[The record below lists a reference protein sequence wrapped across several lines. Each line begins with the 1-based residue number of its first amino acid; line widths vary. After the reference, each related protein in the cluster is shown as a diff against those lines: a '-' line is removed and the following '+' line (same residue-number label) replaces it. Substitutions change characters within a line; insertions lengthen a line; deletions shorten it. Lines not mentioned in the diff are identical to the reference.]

1 MLKAILKPVEKIL
14 TNKFNKPGLKGELSK
29 HPDYISKAREIWDM
43 IDEDFGISSTI
54 ENVLKLKI
62 DKFDNTLISK
72 FPELKKEDIEE
83 LKQNILENLNL
94 GKDFTFG
101 NAKVIKELND
111 INSKLQEENE
121 KLKSELRKFESLLTS
136 SSNSNLNEAETA
148 ANKDEK

>member
-72 FPELKKEDIEE
+72 FPELKKR
-83 LKQNILENLNL
+83 
-94 GKDFTFG
+94 GYWG
-101 NAKVIKELND
+101 IKTKYTWEF
-111 INSKLQEENE
+111 
-121 KLKSELRKFESLLTS
+121 KSRQRFYIW
-136 SSNSNLNEAETA
+136 
-148 ANKDEK
+148 